1 MDRQEVE
8 EQNTEAIRG
17 EKMGK
22 NQHVV
27 PHGGRWAVK
36 GEGNSRATS
45 THDTQRQAEN
55 AAREIA
61 RRERSEVVIHRPDGT
76 IRDKD
81 SFGHDPHPPRDK
93 KH

>member
-1 MDRQEVE
+1 
-8 EQNTEAIRG
+8 
-17 EKMGK
+17 MGK

-27 PHGGRWAVK
+27 PHQDRWAVR
-36 GEGNSRATS
+36 GEGNSRVTS
-45 THDTQRQAEN
+45 RHDTQRQAEN

-61 RRERSEVVIHRPDGT
+61 QREQSEVVIHRPDGT

-81 SFGHDPHPPRDK
+81 SYGNDPHPPRDR

>member
-1 MDRQEVE
+1 
-8 EQNTEAIRG
+8 
-17 EKMGK
+17 MGK

-27 PHGGRWAVK
+27 PHGDSWAIR
-36 GEGNSRATS
+36 GEGNERVTS
-45 THDTQRQAEN
+45 THPTQAEAID

-61 RRERSEVVIHRPDGT
+61 INQRAEVVIHRPNGQ

-81 SFGHDPHPPRDK
+81 SYGPDPCPPRDR